1 MQTQV
6 ISQRS
11 SAGAP
16 AASVVAVWGVL
27 ITVASLTGLLHQ
39 VPPFAVAPA
48 IVIGMVA
55 PSIWYFR
62 SRELQGLV
70 EGIGLRRMTLFHMWR
85 IGPALLLFWYGAHG
99 LLPRVFVERAGGGDL
114 VIGILAPLVVGL
126 LPWRWAYGVFHVL
139 GLADLLVAI
148 GTAMALTMA
157 SATAMQHIGDF
168 PVALIPLFGVGI
180 TATAHLMAFDLLRRG
195 KTLTGR
201 V

>member
-1 MQTQV
+1 METQV
-6 ISQRS
+6 ISRGN
-11 SAGAP
+11 SAGVAV
-16 AASVVAVWGVL
+16 ASVVAVWGAL

-62 SRELQGLV
+62 SRELQALV
-70 EGIGLRRMTLFHMWR
+70 AGIGLRRVTLFHLWR
-85 IGPALLLFWYGAHG
+85 IGPALLIFWYGAHG

-126 LPWRWAYGVFHVL
+126 APWRWAYGAFHVL

-148 GTAMALTMA
+148 GTAMALTMV

-180 TATAHLMAFDLLRRG
+180 TATTHAMAFDLLRRG
-195 KTLTGR
+195 KTVSRG